1 MLQPKNWPSTLPY
14 LTAPLHG
21 KDLTPAHLAAIRT
34 KPSSSSS
41 SSTDMP
47 IIPAADTPPLP
58 CPRVKIQPIT
68 APASHPALGQCG
80 LFAARHLAP
89 GTLILAYLGRV
100 HTGGG
105 SVVVAAAAAAAGEKS
120 DYDLWLDRE
129 ADVAVDAATCGNEAR
144 FVNDYRGVGP
154 ARPNAEFRPA
164 FCERWGEVCVGVWVK
179 AAAAG
184 GKGKGKGKG
193 QGGIRKG
200 EEILVSYGKGFWEER
215 RREMEGEEEE
225 EGGGERKGA

>member
-1 MLQPKNWPSTLPY
+1 MSRPKNWPSTLPY

-34 KPSSSSS
+34 KPSSSSSSSSS

-68 APASHPALGQCG
+68 APASHPALGQRG
-80 LFAARHLAP
+80 LFAARHLPP

-105 SVVVAAAAAAAGEKS
+105 GGSVVGEKSS

-129 ADVAVDAATCGNEAR
+129 ADVAVDAATCGNEA
-144 FVNDYRGVGP
+144 
-154 ARPNAEFRPA
+154 
-164 FCERWGEVCVGVWVK
+164 
-179 AAAAG
+179 
-184 GKGKGKGKG
+184 
-193 QGGIRKG
+193 
-200 EEILVSYGKGFWEER
+200 
-215 RREMEGEEEE
+215 
-225 EGGGERKGA
+225 